1 MLWRKKK
8 KDHTPEEY
16 REKAQEQIQDLKD
29 QWKTFFRTGPIV
41 IAAAI
46 VMIAVSIAWFVSNT
60 KVDATGVQ
68 IRAAGSEFDLAA
80 EAKPNVE
87 SATGA
92 YDDLLDVS
100 KGATLSIGDKIFGY
114 TGEGKTSISW
124 AITDDSNMQN
134 NKDLGIEPGS
144 SGKLTFYIISHK
156 DGPLSVNIN
165 LIFTGYHVEGWNST
179 AAANTAEM
187 AVKSSDLKELDEPTQ
202 QLLEGHVLFFAGYDE
217 KSNSYKAW
225 ISDDAESWNMTLE
238 NTCIKNSNAGNDAE
252 SSETVLSDSAPS
264 LTRNED
270 GSLTWKIDQA
280 VSEAAYPVTIYWV
293 WPEMLESYLGKEQ
306 NTRYPLL
313 FPKDSSDTDKLCK
326 LPPNLFTTMCATG
339 NSDIK
344 SNRYFR
350 WEDKETFSTTVKVD
364 KLSQMRNKYNPA
376 VYGAIAAYYNLA
388 DQYLGRNVQYAK
400 LTLDAQ

>member
-1 MLWRKKK
+1 MLWKKKK
-8 KDHTPEEY
+8 KDHTPEED

-41 IAAAI
+41 IAATI

-68 IRAAGSEFDLAA
+68 IRAAGSEFDIAA

-92 YDDLLDVS
+92 YDDLLSVS
-100 KGATLSIGDKIFGY
+100 KGATLSIGNKNFGY

-156 DGPLSVNIN
+156 DGPLSVNMN
-165 LIFTGYHVEGWNST
+165 LTFTGYYVEGWNST
-179 AAANTAEM
+179 AATNTAEI
-187 AVKSSDLKELDEPTQ
+187 AVKSSDLKKLDEPTQ

-238 NTCIKNSNAGNDAE
+238 NTCIKASNAGNDTE
-252 SSETVLSDSAPS
+252 SSKAAL

-280 VSEAAYPVTIYWV
+280 VKEAAYPVTIYWV

-313 FPKDSSDTDKLCK
+313 FPKDSSDTDKLCT

-339 NSDIK
+339 NGDIK

-364 KLSQMRNKYNPA
+364 KLLQMRNKYNPA

>member
-80 EAKPNVE
+80 EAKTDVE

-92 YDDLLDVS
+92 YDNLLDVS
-100 KGATLSIGDKIFGY
+100 PGATLSIEDKKFGY

-165 LIFTGYHVEGWNST
+165 PTFTGYYVEGWNST
-179 AAANTAEM
+179 AATNTA
-187 AVKSSDLKELDEPTQ
+187 VKLSDLKELDKTTQ

-225 ISDDAESWNMTLE
+225 ISDDAEPWNMTLK
-238 NTCIKNSNAGNDAE
+238 NTCIKTSNVGNDTE
-252 SSETVLSDSAPS
+252 SSEAPL

-313 FPKDSSDTDKLCK
+313 FPKDSSETYNLCT
-326 LPPNLFTTMCATG
+326 LPQNLFTTMCTTG
-339 NSDIK
+339 NSDVK

-350 WEDKETFSTTVKVD
+350 WEDQETFKTTVTAD

>member
-80 EAKPNVE
+80 EANQDVE

-92 YDDLLDVS
+92 YDNLLDVPQ
-100 KGATLSIGDKIFGY
+100 GATISIGDKNFEY
-114 TGEGKTSISW
+114 TGKGETSISW

-179 AAANTAEM
+179 AAANTAEI
-187 AVKSSDLKELDEPTQ
+187 AVKSSDLKKIDETTQ

-217 KSNSYKAW
+217 NSNSYKAW

-238 NTCIKNSNAGNDAE
+238 NTCIKDGNVGNDTE
-252 SSETVLSDSAPS
+252 SGKAAS
-264 LTRNED
+264 LTRNTD
-270 GSLTWKIDQA
+270 GRLTWKIDQA
-280 VSEAAYPVTIYWV
+280 VKEAAYPVTIYWV
-293 WPEMLESYLGKEQ
+293 WPEVLESYLGKEQ

-313 FPKDSSDTDKLCK
+313 FPKDSSDTDNDKLCT
-326 LPPNLFTTMCATG
+326 LPPNLFKTMC
-339 NSDIK
+339 
-344 SNRYFR
+344 
-350 WEDKETFSTTVKVD
+350 ST
-364 KLSQMRNKYNPA
+364 
-376 VYGAIAAYYNLA
+376 I
-388 DQYLGRNVQYAK
+388 
-400 LTLDAQ
+400 

>member
-80 EAKPNVE
+80 EAKTDAE

-92 YDDLLDVS
+92 YDNLLTVS
-100 KGATLSIGDKIFGY
+100 PGATLSIGDKKFRY

-156 DGPLSVNIN
+156 DGPLSVKIN
-165 LIFTGYHVEGWNST
+165 LTFTGYHVEGWNST
-179 AAANTAEM
+179 AAT
-187 AVKSSDLKELDEPTQ
+187 KSDLKELDEPTQ

-217 KSNSYKAW
+217 NSNSYKAW
-225 ISDDAESWNMTLE
+225 ISDDAEPWNMTLE
-238 NTCIKNSNAGNDAE
+238 NTCIKTSNAGNDTE
-252 SSETVLSDSAPS
+252 SSEAALNEAPL

-280 VSEAAYPVTIYWV
+280 VKDAAYPVTIYWV
-293 WPEMLESYLGKEQ
+293 WPEILESYLGKEQ
-306 NTRYPLL
+306 NARYPLL
-313 FPKDSSDTDKLCK
+313 FPKDSSDKDELCA
-326 LPPNLFTTMCATG
+326 LPQNLFATMRATEK
-339 NSDIK
+339 NEN

-350 WEDKETFSTTVKVD
+350 WEDKETFSTTVTVD
-364 KLSQMRNKYNPA
+364 KLLQMRNKYNPA

>member
-80 EAKPNVE
+80 EAKPDVE

-92 YDDLLDVS
+92 YDKLLDVS
-100 KGATLSIGDKIFGY
+100 PGATLSIGDKKFRY

-165 LIFTGYHVEGWNST
+165 LTFTGYYVEGWNST
-179 AAANTAEM
+179 AATNTA
-187 AVKSSDLKELDEPTQ
+187 VKLSDLKELDKTTQ

-238 NTCIKNSNAGNDAE
+238 NTCIKASNAGNDTE
-252 SSETVLSDSAPS
+252 SSEAPL
-264 LTRNED
+264 LTRNKD

-313 FPKDSSDTDKLCK
+313 FPKDSSDTDKLCA
-326 LPPNLFTTMCATG
+326 LPLNLFTTMCATG
-339 NSDIK
+339 TNNEK

-350 WEDKETFSTTVKVD
+350 WEDQETFSTTVTAD

>member
-16 REKAQEQIQDLKD
+16 RKKAQEQIQDLKD

-100 KGATLSIGDKIFGY
+100 KGATLSIGNKNFGY

-124 AITDDSNMQN
+124 AITDDSNLQN
-134 NKDLGIEPGS
+134 NKDIGIEPGS

-156 DGPLSVNIN
+156 DGPLSVKIN
-165 LIFTGYHVEGWNST
+165 LTFTGYHVEGWNST
-179 AAANTAEM
+179 AATNTAERV
-187 AVKSSDLKELDEPTQ
+187 VKKSDLKELDEPTQ

-217 KSNSYKAW
+217 NSNSYKAW
-225 ISDDAESWNMTLE
+225 ISDDAEPWNMTLE
-238 NTCIKNSNAGNDAE
+238 NTCIKTSNAGNDTE
-252 SSETVLSDSAPS
+252 SSEAALNEAPL

-270 GSLTWKIDQA
+270 GSLTWKINQA
-280 VSEAAYPVTIYWV
+280 VKEAAYPVTIYWV
-293 WPEMLESYLGKEQ
+293 WPEVLESYLGKEQ

-313 FPKDSSDTDKLCK
+313 FPKDSSDTDKLCALPSK
-326 LPPNLFTTMCATG
+326 LFATMRATG
-339 NSDIK
+339 NGDIK

-350 WEDKETFSTTVKVD
+350 WEDKETFSTTVTVD

-400 LTLDAQ
+400 LTVDAQ

>member
-1 MLWRKKK
+1 MLWKKKK

-29 QWKTFFRTGPIV
+29 QWKTFFRTGSIV
-41 IAAAI
+41 IAATI

-68 IRAAGSEFDLAA
+68 IRAAGSEFDIAA

-92 YDDLLDVS
+92 YDDLLSVS
-100 KGATLSIGDKIFGY
+100 KGATLSIGNKNFGY

-156 DGPLSVNIN
+156 DGPLSVNMN
-165 LIFTGYHVEGWNST
+165 LTFTGYYVEGWNST
-179 AAANTAEM
+179 AATNTAEI
-187 AVKSSDLKELDEPTQ
+187 AVKSSDLKKLDEPTQ

-238 NTCIKNSNAGNDAE
+238 NTCIKASNAGNDTE
-252 SSETVLSDSAPS
+252 SSKAAL

-280 VSEAAYPVTIYWV
+280 VKEAAYPVTIYWV

-313 FPKDSSDTDKLCK
+313 FPKDSSDTDKLCT

-339 NSDIK
+339 NGDIK

-364 KLSQMRNKYNPA
+364 KLLQMRNKYNPA

>member
-80 EAKPNVE
+80 EAKKDVE

-92 YDDLLDVS
+92 YDNLLTVS
-100 KGATLSIGDKIFGY
+100 PGATLSIGDKKFRY

-165 LIFTGYHVEGWNST
+165 LTFTGYYVEGWNST
-179 AAANTAEM
+179 AATNTA
-187 AVKSSDLKELDEPTQ
+187 VKLSDLKELDKTTQ

-217 KSNSYKAW
+217 NSNSYKAW
-225 ISDDAESWNMTLE
+225 ISDDAEPWNMTLE
-238 NTCIKNSNAGNDAE
+238 NTCIKTSNAGNDTE
-252 SSETVLSDSAPS
+252 SSEAALNEAPL

-280 VSEAAYPVTIYWV
+280 VKDAAYPVTIYWV
-293 WPEMLESYLGKEQ
+293 WPEILESYLGKEQ
-306 NTRYPLL
+306 NARYPLL
-313 FPKDSSDTDKLCK
+313 FPKDSSDKDELCA
-326 LPPNLFTTMCATG
+326 LPQNLFATMRATEK
-339 NSDIK
+339 NEN

-350 WEDKETFSTTVKVD
+350 WEDKESFSTTVTVD
-364 KLSQMRNKYNPA
+364 KLLQMRNKYNPA

>member
-80 EAKPNVE
+80 EAKTDAE

-92 YDDLLDVS
+92 YDNLLTVS
-100 KGATLSIGDKIFGY
+100 PGATLSIGDKKFRY

-156 DGPLSVNIN
+156 DGPLSVKIN
-165 LIFTGYHVEGWNST
+165 LTFTGYHVEGWNST
-179 AAANTAEM
+179 AAANTA
-187 AVKSSDLKELDEPTQ
+187 VNLSDLKNLDEPTQ

-217 KSNSYKAW
+217 NSNSYKAW
-225 ISDDAESWNMTLE
+225 ISDDAETWNTTLE
-238 NTCIKNSNAGNDAE
+238 NTCIKTSNAGNDTE
-252 SSETVLSDSAPS
+252 SSEAALNEAPL

-280 VSEAAYPVTIYWV
+280 VKDAAYPVTIYWV
-293 WPEMLESYLGKEQ
+293 WPEILESYLGKEQ
-306 NTRYPLL
+306 NARYPLL
-313 FPKDSSDTDKLCK
+313 FPKDSSDKDELCA
-326 LPPNLFTTMCATG
+326 LPQNLFATMRATEK
-339 NSDIK
+339 NEN

-350 WEDKETFSTTVKVD
+350 WEDKETFSTTVTVD
-364 KLSQMRNKYNPA
+364 KLLQMRNKYNPA

>member
-1 MLWRKKK
+1 MCWNKKK
-8 KDHTPEEY
+8 EDRTPEDY
-16 REKAQEQIQDLKD
+16 QKKANEQIQELKN

-46 VMIAVSIAWFVSNT
+46 VMIALSIAWFVSNT

-80 EAKPNVE
+80 EAKTDAE

-92 YDDLLDVS
+92 YDNLLTVS
-100 KGATLSIGDKIFGY
+100 PGATLSIGDKKFRY

-156 DGPLSVNIN
+156 DGPLSVKIN
-165 LIFTGYHVEGWNST
+165 LTFTGYHVEGWNST
-179 AAANTAEM
+179 AATNTAERV
-187 AVKSSDLKELDEPTQ
+187 VKKSDLKELDEPTQ

-217 KSNSYKAW
+217 NSNSYKAW
-225 ISDDAESWNMTLE
+225 ISDDAEPWNMTLE
-238 NTCIKNSNAGNDAE
+238 NTCIKTSNAGNDTE
-252 SSETVLSDSAPS
+252 SSEAALNEAPL

-280 VSEAAYPVTIYWV
+280 VKDAAYPVTIYWV
-293 WPEMLESYLGKEQ
+293 WPEILESYLGKEQ
-306 NTRYPLL
+306 NARYPLL
-313 FPKDSSDTDKLCK
+313 FPKDSSDKDELCA
-326 LPPNLFTTMCATG
+326 LPQNLFATMRATEK
-339 NSDIK
+339 NEN

-350 WEDKETFSTTVKVD
+350 WEDKETFSTTVTVD
-364 KLSQMRNKYNPA
+364 KLLQMRNKYNPA

>member
-80 EAKPNVE
+80 EAKTDAE

-92 YDDLLDVS
+92 YDNLLTVS
-100 KGATLSIGDKIFGY
+100 PGATLSIGDKKFRY

-156 DGPLSVNIN
+156 DGPLSVKIN
-165 LIFTGYHVEGWNST
+165 LTFTGYHVEGWNST
-179 AAANTAEM
+179 AATNTAERV
-187 AVKSSDLKELDEPTQ
+187 VKKSDLKELDEPTQ

-217 KSNSYKAW
+217 NSNSYKAW
-225 ISDDAESWNMTLE
+225 ISDDAEPWNMTLE
-238 NTCIKNSNAGNDAE
+238 NTCIKTSNAGNDTE
-252 SSETVLSDSAPS
+252 SSEAALNEAPL

-280 VSEAAYPVTIYWV
+280 VKDAAYPVTIYWV
-293 WPEMLESYLGKEQ
+293 WPEILESYLGKEQ
-306 NTRYPLL
+306 NL
-313 FPKDSSDTDKLCK
+313 FA
-326 LPPNLFTTMCATG
+326 TMRATEK
-339 NSDIK
+339 NEN

-350 WEDKETFSTTVKVD
+350 WEDKETFSTTVTVD
-364 KLSQMRNKYNPA
+364 KLLQMRNKYNPA

>member
-16 REKAQEQIQDLKD
+16 RKKAQEQIQDLKD

-100 KGATLSIGDKIFGY
+100 KGATLSIGNKNFGY

-124 AITDDSNMQN
+124 AITDDSNLQN
-134 NKDLGIEPGS
+134 NKDIGIEPGS

-156 DGPLSVNIN
+156 DGPLSVKIN
-165 LIFTGYHVEGWNST
+165 LTFTGYHVEGWNST
-179 AAANTAEM
+179 AATNTAERV
-187 AVKSSDLKELDEPTQ
+187 VKKSDLKELDEPTQ

-217 KSNSYKAW
+217 NSNSYKAW
-225 ISDDAESWNMTLE
+225 ISDDAEPWNMTLE
-238 NTCIKNSNAGNDAE
+238 NTCIKTSNAGNDTE
-252 SSETVLSDSAPS
+252 SSEAALNEAP
-264 LTRNED
+264 LLMRNED
-270 GSLTWKIDQA
+270 GSLTWKINQA
-280 VSEAAYPVTIYWV
+280 VKEAAYPVTIYWV
-293 WPEMLESYLGKEQ
+293 WPEVLESYLGKEQ
-306 NTRYPLL
+306 NTRYPML
-313 FPKDSSDTDKLCK
+313 FPKDSSDTDKLCALPSK
-326 LPPNLFTTMCATG
+326 LFATMRATG
-339 NSDIK
+339 NGDIK

-350 WEDKETFSTTVKVD
+350 WEDKETFSTTVTVD

>member
-16 REKAQEQIQDLKD
+16 RKKAQEQIQDLKD

-80 EAKPNVE
+80 EAKPDVQ

-92 YDDLLDVS
+92 YDNLLDVLP
-100 KGATLSIGDKIFGY
+100 GATLSIGDKIFGY

-165 LIFTGYHVEGWNST
+165 LTFTGYYVEGWNST
-179 AAANTAEM
+179 EATNTA
-187 AVKSSDLKELDEPTQ
+187 VKLSDLKELDKTTQ

-225 ISDDAESWNMTLE
+225 ISDDAEPWNMTLE
-238 NTCIKNSNAGNDAE
+238 NTCIKASNAGNDTE
-252 SSETVLSDSAPS
+252 SSKAALSGAPL

-313 FPKDSSDTDKLCK
+313 FPKDSSDTDKLCT
-326 LPPNLFTTMCATG
+326 LPSKLFTTMCATG

-350 WEDKETFSTTVKVD
+350 WEDKKIFNTTVTVD

>member
-1 MLWRKKK
+1 MRWNKKK
-8 KDHTPEEY
+8 EDRTPEDY
-16 REKAQEQIQDLKD
+16 QKKANEQIQELKN

-46 VMIAVSIAWFVSNT
+46 VMIALSIAWFVSNT

-80 EAKPNVE
+80 EAKPDVQ
-87 SATGA
+87 SATGT
-92 YDDLLDVS
+92 YDNLLDVLP
-100 KGATLSIGDKIFGY
+100 GATLSIGDKKFRY

-238 NTCIKNSNAGNDAE
+238 NTCIKASNAGNDTE
-252 SSETVLSDSAPS
+252 SSKAAL

-280 VSEAAYPVTIYWV
+280 VKEAAYPVTLYWV

-313 FPKDSSDTDKLCK
+313 FPKDSSDTDKLCTLPSK
-326 LPPNLFTTMCATG
+326 LFATMRATG
-339 NSDIK
+339 NGDIK

-350 WEDKETFSTTVKVD
+350 WEDKETFSTTVTVD

>member
-1 MLWRKKK
+1 MRWNKKK
-8 KDHTPEEY
+8 EDRTPEDY
-16 REKAQEQIQDLKD
+16 QKKANEQIQELKN

-46 VMIAVSIAWFVSNT
+46 VMIALSIAWFVSNT

-80 EAKPNVE
+80 EAKTDAE

-92 YDDLLDVS
+92 YDNLLTVS
-100 KGATLSIGDKIFGY
+100 PGATLSIGDKKFRY

-156 DGPLSVNIN
+156 DGPLSVKIN
-165 LIFTGYHVEGWNST
+165 LTFTGYHVEGWNST
-179 AAANTAEM
+179 AATNTAERV
-187 AVKSSDLKELDEPTQ
+187 VKKSDLKELDEPTQ

-217 KSNSYKAW
+217 NSNSYKAW
-225 ISDDAESWNMTLE
+225 ISDDAEPWNMTLE
-238 NTCIKNSNAGNDAE
+238 NTCIKTSNAGNDTE
-252 SSETVLSDSAPS
+252 SSEAALNEAPL

-280 VSEAAYPVTIYWV
+280 VKDAAYPVTIYWV
-293 WPEMLESYLGKEQ
+293 WPEILESYLGKEQ
-306 NTRYPLL
+306 NARYPLL
-313 FPKDSSDTDKLCK
+313 FPKDSSDKDELCA
-326 LPPNLFTTMCATG
+326 LPQNLFATMRATEK
-339 NSDIK
+339 NEN

-350 WEDKETFSTTVKVD
+350 WEDKETFSTTVTVD
-364 KLSQMRNKYNPA
+364 KLLQMRNKYNPA

>member
-80 EAKPNVE
+80 EAKTSVE

-100 KGATLSIGDKIFGY
+100 LGATLSIGDKKFGY

-156 DGPLSVNIN
+156 DGPLSVKIN
-165 LIFTGYHVEGWNST
+165 LTFTGYHVEGWNST
-179 AAANTAEM
+179 AAANTAEI
-187 AVKSSDLKELDEPTQ
+187 AVKSSDLEKLDEPTQ

-225 ISDDAESWNMTLE
+225 ISDDAETWNMTLE
-238 NTCIKNSNAGNDAE
+238 NTCIKNSNVGNDTE
-252 SSETVLSDSAPS
+252 SSEAALSDSAPL
-264 LTRNED
+264 LTRNKD

-313 FPKDSSDTDKLCK
+313 FSKDSSDTDKLCTLPEK
-326 LPPNLFTTMCATG
+326 LFNTMCATG
-339 NSDIK
+339 TNNEK

-350 WEDKETFSTTVKVD
+350 WEDQETFSTTVTAD
-364 KLSQMRNKYNPA
+364 KLTQMRNKYNPA

>member
-80 EAKPNVE
+80 EAKKDVE

-92 YDDLLDVS
+92 YDNLLSVS
-100 KGATLSIGDKIFGY
+100 PGAKLSIGNKKFGY

-165 LIFTGYHVEGWNST
+165 LTFAGYHVEGWNST
-179 AAANTAEM
+179 AAANTAEI
-187 AVKSSDLKELDEPTQ
+187 AVKSSDLKEIDEPMQ

-238 NTCIKNSNAGNDAE
+238 NTCIKASNAENDTE
-252 SSETVLSDSAPS
+252 SSEAPL
-264 LTRNED
+264 LTRNKD

-313 FPKDSSDTDKLCK
+313 FPKDSSDTDKLCA

-339 NSDIK
+339 TNNEK

-350 WEDKETFSTTVKVD
+350 WEDQKTFSTTVTAD
-364 KLSQMRNKYNPA
+364 KLSLMRNKYNPA

>member
-1 MLWRKKK
+1 MLWRRKK

-16 REKAQEQIQDLKD
+16 RKKAQEQIQDLKD

-80 EAKPNVE
+80 EAKKDVE

-92 YDDLLDVS
+92 YDNLLSVS
-100 KGATLSIGDKIFGY
+100 PGATLSIGAKKFGY

-165 LIFTGYHVEGWNST
+165 LTFTGYHVEGWNST
-179 AAANTAEM
+179 AATNTA
-187 AVKSSDLKELDEPTQ
+187 VNLSDLKELDKTTQ

-225 ISDDAESWNMTLE
+225 ISDDAEPWNMTLE

-252 SSETVLSDSAPS
+252 SSEAALSGAPL

-313 FPKDSSDTDKLCK
+313 FPKDSSDNDKLCT
-326 LPPNLFTTMCATG
+326 LPENLFTTMCTTG
-339 NSDIK
+339 TNNEK

-350 WEDKETFSTTVKVD
+350 WEDQETFSTTVTVD
-364 KLSQMRNKYNPA
+364 KLLQMRNKYNPA

>member
-1 MLWRKKK
+1 MLWRKNK

-16 REKAQEQIQDLKD
+16 RKKAQEQIQDLKD
-29 QWKTFFRTGPIV
+29 QWKTFFQTGPIV

-80 EAKPNVE
+80 EAKPDVQ
-87 SATGA
+87 SATA
-92 YDDLLDVS
+92 YDNLLSVS
-100 KGATLSIGDKIFGY
+100 PGATLSIGAKKFGY

-165 LIFTGYHVEGWNST
+165 LTFTGYHVEGWNST
-179 AAANTAEM
+179 AATNTA
-187 AVKSSDLKELDEPTQ
+187 VNLSDLKELDKTTQ

-225 ISDDAESWNMTLE
+225 ISDDAEPWNMTLE

-252 SSETVLSDSAPS
+252 SSEAALSGAPL

-313 FPKDSSDTDKLCK
+313 FPKDSSDNDKLCT
-326 LPPNLFTTMCATG
+326 LPENLFTTMCTTG
-339 NSDIK
+339 TNNEK

-350 WEDKETFSTTVKVD
+350 WEDQETFSTTVTVD

>member
-1 MLWRKKK
+1 MLWRKNK

-16 REKAQEQIQDLKD
+16 RKKAQEQIQDLKD
-29 QWKTFFRTGPIV
+29 QWKTFFQTGPIV

-80 EAKPNVE
+80 EAKPDVQ

-92 YDDLLDVS
+92 YDNLLSVS
-100 KGATLSIGDKIFGY
+100 PGATLSIGAKKFGY

-165 LIFTGYHVEGWNST
+165 LTFTGYHVEGWNST
-179 AAANTAEM
+179 AATNTA
-187 AVKSSDLKELDEPTQ
+187 VNLSDLKELDKTTQ

-225 ISDDAESWNMTLE
+225 ISDDAEPWNMTLE

-252 SSETVLSDSAPS
+252 SSEAALSGAPL

-313 FPKDSSDTDKLCK
+313 FPKDSSDNDKLCT
-326 LPPNLFTTMCATG
+326 LPENLFTTMCTTG
-339 NSDIK
+339 TNNEK

-350 WEDKETFSTTVKVD
+350 WEDQETFSTTVTVD

>member
-80 EAKPNVE
+80 EAKSDVE

-92 YDDLLDVS
+92 YDKLLDVS
-100 KGATLSIGDKIFGY
+100 PGATLSIGGKKFGY

-156 DGPLSVNIN
+156 DGPLSANIN
-165 LIFTGYHVEGWNST
+165 LTFTGYYVEGWNST
-179 AAANTAEM
+179 AAANTAEI
-187 AVKSSDLKELDEPTQ
+187 AVKSSDLKKLDEPTQ
-202 QLLEGHVLFFAGYDE
+202 LLLEGHVLFFAGYDE
-217 KSNSYKAW
+217 NSNSYKAW
-225 ISDDAESWNMTLE
+225 ISDDAETWNMTLE
-238 NTCIKNSNAGNDAE
+238 NTCIRTSNAGNDTE
-252 SSETVLSDSAPS
+252 SSEAALSDSAPL
-264 LTRNED
+264 LTRNTD

-313 FPKDSSDTDKLCK
+313 FPKDSSETDNLCT
-326 LPPNLFTTMCATG
+326 LPENLFTTMCTTG
-339 NSDIK
+339 TNNEK

-350 WEDKETFSTTVKVD
+350 WEDQDTFSTTVTAD
-364 KLSQMRNKYNPA
+364 KLLQMRNKYNPA

>member
-16 REKAQEQIQDLKD
+16 RKKAQEQIQDLKD

-80 EAKPNVE
+80 EAKPDVQ

-92 YDDLLDVS
+92 YDNLLDVVP
-100 KGATLSIGDKIFGY
+100 GATLSIGDKKFRY

-134 NKDLGIEPGS
+134 NKDLGNEPGS

-165 LIFTGYHVEGWNST
+165 LTFTGYHVEGWNST
-179 AAANTAEM
+179 AATNTAEID
-187 AVKSSDLKELDEPTQ
+187 VKSSDLKELDKPTQ

-225 ISDDAESWNMTLE
+225 ISDDAEPWNMTLE
-238 NTCIKNSNAGNDAE
+238 NTCIKTSNAGNDTE
-252 SSETVLSDSAPS
+252 SSEAALNEAPL

-280 VSEAAYPVTIYWV
+280 VKDAAYPVTIYWV
-293 WPEMLESYLGKEQ
+293 WPEILESYLGKEQ
-306 NTRYPLL
+306 NTRYPVL
-313 FPKDSSDTDKLCK
+313 FPKDSSGTDKLCA
-326 LPPNLFTTMCATG
+326 LPRNLFTTMCSAE
-339 NSDIK
+339 NNEK

-350 WEDKETFSTTVKVD
+350 WEDKDTFSTTVTVD

>member
-29 QWKTFFRTGPIV
+29 QWKTFFRTGPVV

-80 EAKPNVE
+80 EANQDVE

-92 YDDLLDVS
+92 YDNLLDVPQ
-100 KGATLSIGDKIFGY
+100 GATISIGDNKKFWY

-134 NKDLGIEPGS
+134 NEDLGIEPGS

-156 DGPLSVNIN
+156 DGPLSVNMN
-165 LIFTGYHVEGWNST
+165 LTFTGYYVEGWNST
-179 AAANTAEM
+179 V
-187 AVKSSDLKELDEPTQ
+187 AVNLSDLKKLDETTQ

-217 KSNSYKAW
+217 NSNSYKAW
-225 ISDDAESWNMTLE
+225 ISGDAEPWNMTLE
-238 NTCIKNSNAGNDAE
+238 NTCIKDSNAENDTG
-252 SSETVLSDSAPS
+252 SSEAPL
-264 LTRNED
+264 LTRNKD

-280 VSEAAYPVTIYWV
+280 VKEAAYPVTIYWV
-293 WPEMLESYLGKEQ
+293 WPEVLESYLGKEQ

-313 FPKDSSDTDKLCK
+313 FPKDSSDTDKLCT
-326 LPPNLFTTMCATG
+326 LPPNLFKTMCATDS
-339 NSDIK
+339 SDIIK

-350 WEDKETFSTTVKVD
+350 WEDKTTFSTTVTAD
-364 KLSQMRNKYNPA
+364 KLLQMRNKYNPA

>member
-1 MLWRKKK
+1 MLWKKKK

-41 IAAAI
+41 IAATI

-68 IRAAGSEFDLAA
+68 IRAAGSEFDIAA

-92 YDDLLDVS
+92 YDDLLSVS
-100 KGATLSIGDKIFGY
+100 KGATLSIGNKNFGY

-156 DGPLSVNIN
+156 YGPLSVNMN
-165 LIFTGYHVEGWNST
+165 LTFTGYYVEGWNST
-179 AAANTAEM
+179 AATNTAEI
-187 AVKSSDLKELDEPTQ
+187 AVKSSDLKKLDEPTQ

-238 NTCIKNSNAGNDAE
+238 NTCIKASNAGNDTE
-252 SSETVLSDSAPS
+252 SSKAAL

-280 VSEAAYPVTIYWV
+280 VKEAAYPVTIYWV

-313 FPKDSSDTDKLCK
+313 FPKDSSDTDKLCT

-339 NSDIK
+339 NGDIK

-364 KLSQMRNKYNPA
+364 KLLQMRNKYNPA

>member
-80 EAKPNVE
+80 EAKTDVE

-92 YDDLLDVS
+92 YDNLLDVS
-100 KGATLSIGDKIFGY
+100 PGATISIEDKKFGY

-165 LIFTGYHVEGWNST
+165 PTFTGYYVEGWNST
-179 AAANTAEM
+179 AATNTA
-187 AVKSSDLKELDEPTQ
+187 VKLSDLKELDKTTQ

-225 ISDDAESWNMTLE
+225 ISDDAEPWNMTLK
-238 NTCIKNSNAGNDAE
+238 NTCIKTSNVGNDTE
-252 SSETVLSDSAPS
+252 SSEAPL

-313 FPKDSSDTDKLCK
+313 FPKDSSETYNLCT
-326 LPPNLFTTMCATG
+326 LPQNLFTTMCTTG
-339 NSDIK
+339 NSDVK

-350 WEDKETFSTTVKVD
+350 WEDQETFKTTVTAD

>member
-1 MLWRKKK
+1 MLWKKKK

-41 IAAAI
+41 IAATI
-46 VMIAVSIAWFVSNT
+46 VMIAVSIAWCVSNT

-68 IRAAGSEFDLAA
+68 IRAAGSEFDIAA

-92 YDDLLDVS
+92 YDDLLSVS
-100 KGATLSIGDKIFGY
+100 KGATLSIGNKNFGY

-156 DGPLSVNIN
+156 DGPLSVNMN
-165 LIFTGYHVEGWNST
+165 LTFTGYYVEGWNST
-179 AAANTAEM
+179 AATNTAEI
-187 AVKSSDLKELDEPTQ
+187 AVKSSDLKKLDEPTQ

-238 NTCIKNSNAGNDAE
+238 NTCIKASNAGNDTE
-252 SSETVLSDSAPS
+252 SSKAAL

-280 VSEAAYPVTIYWV
+280 VKEAAYPVTIYWV

-313 FPKDSSDTDKLCK
+313 FPKDSSDTDKLCT

-339 NSDIK
+339 NGDIK

-364 KLSQMRNKYNPA
+364 KLLQMRNKYNPA

>member
-41 IAAAI
+41 IATAI

-80 EAKPNVE
+80 EAKTDVE

-92 YDDLLDVS
+92 YDNLLDVS
-100 KGATLSIGDKIFGY
+100 PGATLSIEDKKFGY

-165 LIFTGYHVEGWNST
+165 PTFTGYYVEGWNST
-179 AAANTAEM
+179 AATNTA
-187 AVKSSDLKELDEPTQ
+187 VKLSDLKELDKTTQ

-225 ISDDAESWNMTLE
+225 ISDDAEPWNMTLK
-238 NTCIKNSNAGNDAE
+238 NTCIKTSNVGNDTE
-252 SSETVLSDSAPS
+252 SSEAPL

-313 FPKDSSDTDKLCK
+313 FPKDSSETYNLCT
-326 LPPNLFTTMCATG
+326 LPQNLFTTMCTTG
-339 NSDIK
+339 NSDVK

-350 WEDKETFSTTVKVD
+350 WEDQETFKTTVTAD

>member
-80 EAKPNVE
+80 EANQDVE

-92 YDDLLDVS
+92 YDNLLDVS
-100 KGATLSIGDKIFGY
+100 PGATISIGDKKFGY
-114 TGEGKTSISW
+114 TGKETSISW

-134 NKDLGIEPGS
+134 NEDLGIEPGS
-144 SGKLTFYIISHK
+144 SGKLTFYIISNK

-179 AAANTAEM
+179 AAANTAEID
-187 AVKSSDLKELDEPTQ
+187 VKSSDLKKIDEPTQ

-217 KSNSYKAW
+217 ELNSYKAW
-225 ISDDAESWNMTLE
+225 ISDDAEPWKMPLE
-238 NTCIKNSNAGNDAE
+238 NTCIKACNAENDTE
-252 SSETVLSDSAPS
+252 SSKAAW
-264 LTRNED
+264 LTRNKN

-280 VSEAAYPVTIYWV
+280 VSKAAYPVTIYWV
-293 WPEMLESYLGKEQ
+293 WPEVLESYLGKEQ
-306 NTRYPLL
+306 NTKYPLL
-313 FPKDSSDTDKLCK
+313 FPKDSSDTDKLCT
-326 LPPNLFTTMCATG
+326 LPTNLFNTMCDTG
-339 NSDIK
+339 NSDKK

-350 WEDKETFSTTVKVD
+350 WEDEKTFSTTVTAD
-364 KLSQMRNKYNPA
+364 KLFQMRNKYNPA

>member
-80 EAKPNVE
+80 EAKTDAE

-92 YDDLLDVS
+92 YDNLLTVS
-100 KGATLSIGDKIFGY
+100 PGATLSIGDKKFRY

-156 DGPLSVNIN
+156 DGPLSVKIN
-165 LIFTGYHVEGWNST
+165 LTFTGYHVEGWNST
-179 AAANTAEM
+179 AATNTAERV
-187 AVKSSDLKELDEPTQ
+187 VKKSDLKELDEPTQ

-217 KSNSYKAW
+217 NSNSYKAW
-225 ISDDAESWNMTLE
+225 ISDDAEPWNMTLE
-238 NTCIKNSNAGNDAE
+238 NTCIKTSNAGNDTE
-252 SSETVLSDSAPS
+252 SSEAALNEAPL

-280 VSEAAYPVTIYWV
+280 VKDAAYPVTIYWV
-293 WPEMLESYLGKEQ
+293 WPEILESYLGKEQ
-306 NTRYPLL
+306 NARYPLL
-313 FPKDSSDTDKLCK
+313 FPKDSSDKDELCA
-326 LPPNLFTTMCATG
+326 LPQNLFATMRATEK
-339 NSDIK
+339 NEN

-350 WEDKETFSTTVKVD
+350 WEDKETFSTTVTVD
-364 KLSQMRNKYNPA
+364 KLLQMRNKYNQA

>member
-1 MLWRKKK
+1 MLWKKKK

-41 IAAAI
+41 IAATI

-68 IRAAGSEFDLAA
+68 IRAAGSEFDIAA

-92 YDDLLDVS
+92 YDDLLSVS
-100 KGATLSIGDKIFGY
+100 KGATLSIGNKNFGY

-156 DGPLSVNIN
+156 DGPLSVNMN
-165 LIFTGYHVEGWNST
+165 LTFTGYYVEGWNST
-179 AAANTAEM
+179 AATNTAEI
-187 AVKSSDLKELDEPTQ
+187 AVKSSDLKKLDEPTQ

-238 NTCIKNSNAGNDAE
+238 NTCIKASNAGNDTE
-252 SSETVLSDSAPS
+252 SSKAAL

-280 VSEAAYPVTIYWV
+280 VKEAAYPVTIYWV

-313 FPKDSSDTDKLCK
+313 FPKDSSDTDKLCT

-339 NSDIK
+339 NGDIK

-350 WEDKETFSTTVKVD
+350 WEDKETFSTTVKAD

>member
-1 MLWRKKK
+1 MLWKKKK

-41 IAAAI
+41 IAATI

-68 IRAAGSEFDLAA
+68 IRAAGSEFDIAA

-92 YDDLLDVS
+92 YDDLLSVS
-100 KGATLSIGDKIFGY
+100 KGATLSIGNKNFGY

-156 DGPLSVNIN
+156 DGPLSVNMN
-165 LIFTGYHVEGWNST
+165 LTFTGYYVEGWNST
-179 AAANTAEM
+179 AATNTAEI
-187 AVKSSDLKELDEPTQ
+187 AVKSSDLKKLDEPTQ

-238 NTCIKNSNAGNDAE
+238 NTCIKASNAGNDTE
-252 SSETVLSDSAPS
+252 SSKAAL

-280 VSEAAYPVTIYWV
+280 VKEAAYPVTIYWV

-313 FPKDSSDTDKLCK
+313 FPKDSSDTDKLCT
-326 LPPNLFTTMCATG
+326 LPTNLFTTMCATG
-339 NSDIK
+339 NGDIK

-364 KLSQMRNKYNPA
+364 KLLQMRNKYNPA

>member
-80 EAKPNVE
+80 EAKTDAE

-92 YDDLLDVS
+92 YDNLLPVS
-100 KGATLSIGDKIFGY
+100 PGAKLSIGDKIFGY

-165 LIFTGYHVEGWNST
+165 LTFTGYYVEGWNST
-179 AAANTAEM
+179 AATNTA
-187 AVKSSDLKELDEPTQ
+187 VKLSDLKELDKTTQ

-225 ISDDAESWNMTLE
+225 ISDDAEPWNMTLE
-238 NTCIKNSNAGNDAE
+238 NTCIKNSNAGNNAE
-252 SSETVLSDSAPS
+252 SSQTALSDSASS
-264 LTRNED
+264 LMRNED

-313 FPKDSSDTDKLCK
+313 FPKDSSETYNLCT
-326 LPPNLFTTMCATG
+326 LPQNLFTTMCTTG
-339 NSDIK
+339 NSDVK

-350 WEDKETFSTTVKVD
+350 WEDQETFKTTVTAD

>member
-1 MLWRKKK
+1 MLWKKKK

-41 IAAAI
+41 IAATI

-60 KVDATGVQ
+60 KVDARGVQ
-68 IRAAGSEFDLAA
+68 IRAAGSEFDIAA

-92 YDDLLDVS
+92 YDDLLSVS
-100 KGATLSIGDKIFGY
+100 KGATLSIGNKNFGY

-156 DGPLSVNIN
+156 DGPLSVNMN
-165 LIFTGYHVEGWNST
+165 LTFTGYYVEGWNST
-179 AAANTAEM
+179 AATNTAEI
-187 AVKSSDLKELDEPTQ
+187 AVKSSDLKKLDEPTQ

-238 NTCIKNSNAGNDAE
+238 NTCIKASNAGNDTE
-252 SSETVLSDSAPS
+252 SSKAAL

-280 VSEAAYPVTIYWV
+280 VKEAAYPVTIYWV

-313 FPKDSSDTDKLCK
+313 FPKDSSDTDKLCT

-339 NSDIK
+339 NGDIK

-364 KLSQMRNKYNPA
+364 KLLQMRNKYNPA

>member
-80 EAKPNVE
+80 EAKTDAE

-92 YDDLLDVS
+92 YDNLLTVS
-100 KGATLSIGDKIFGY
+100 PGATLSIGDKKFRY

-156 DGPLSVNIN
+156 DGPLSVKIN
-165 LIFTGYHVEGWNST
+165 LTFTGYHVEGWNST
-179 AAANTAEM
+179 AAANTA
-187 AVKSSDLKELDEPTQ
+187 VNLSDLKNLDEPTQ

-217 KSNSYKAW
+217 NSNSYKAW
-225 ISDDAESWNMTLE
+225 ISDDAEPWNMTLE
-238 NTCIKNSNAGNDAE
+238 NTCIKTSNAGNDTE
-252 SSETVLSDSAPS
+252 SSEAALNEAPL

-280 VSEAAYPVTIYWV
+280 VKDAAYPVTIYWV
-293 WPEMLESYLGKEQ
+293 WPEILESYLGKEQ
-306 NTRYPLL
+306 NARYPLL
-313 FPKDSSDTDKLCK
+313 FPKDSSDKDELCA
-326 LPPNLFTTMCATG
+326 LPQNLFATMRATEK
-339 NSDIK
+339 NEN

-350 WEDKETFSTTVKVD
+350 WEDKETFSTTVTVD
-364 KLSQMRNKYNPA
+364 KLLQMRNKYNPA

>member
-16 REKAQEQIQDLKD
+16 RKKAQEQIQDLKD

-68 IRAAGSEFDLAA
+68 IRAAGIEFDLAA
-80 EAKPNVE
+80 EAKKDAE

-92 YDDLLDVS
+92 YDNLLDVS
-100 KGATLSIGDKIFGY
+100 PGATLSIGDKKFGY
-114 TGEGKTSISW
+114 TGDGKTSISW

-134 NKDLGIEPGS
+134 NKDIGIEPGS

-156 DGPLSVNIN
+156 DGPLSVKIN
-165 LIFTGYHVEGWNST
+165 LTFTGYHVEGWNST
-179 AAANTAEM
+179 AATNTAERV
-187 AVKSSDLKELDEPTQ
+187 VKKSDLKELDEPTQ

-217 KSNSYKAW
+217 NSNSYKAW
-225 ISDDAESWNMTLE
+225 ISDDAEPWNMTLE
-238 NTCIKNSNAGNDAE
+238 NTCIKTSNAGNDTE
-252 SSETVLSDSAPS
+252 SSEAALNEAPL

-270 GSLTWKIDQA
+270 GSLTWKINQA
-280 VSEAAYPVTIYWV
+280 VKEAAYPVTLYWV

-313 FPKDSSDTDKLCK
+313 FPKDFSDADKLCT
-326 LPPNLFTTMCATG
+326 LPENLFTTMCTTG
-339 NSDIK
+339 TNNEK

-350 WEDKETFSTTVKVD
+350 WEDQETFSTTVKVD

>member
-1 MLWRKKK
+1 
-8 KDHTPEEY
+8 
-16 REKAQEQIQDLKD
+16 
-29 QWKTFFRTGPIV
+29 
-41 IAAAI
+41 
-46 VMIAVSIAWFVSNT
+46 MIAVSIAWFVSNT

-68 IRAAGSEFDLAA
+68 IRAAGSEFDIAA

-92 YDDLLDVS
+92 YDDLLSVS
-100 KGATLSIGDKIFGY
+100 KGATLSIGNKNFGY

-156 DGPLSVNIN
+156 DGPLSVNMN
-165 LIFTGYHVEGWNST
+165 LTFTGYYVEGWNST
-179 AAANTAEM
+179 AATNTAEI
-187 AVKSSDLKELDEPTQ
+187 AVKSSDLKKLDEPTQ

-238 NTCIKNSNAGNDAE
+238 NTCIKASNAGNDTE
-252 SSETVLSDSAPS
+252 SSKAAL

-280 VSEAAYPVTIYWV
+280 VKEAAYPVTIYWV

-313 FPKDSSDTDKLCK
+313 FPKDSSDTDKLCT

-339 NSDIK
+339 NGDIK

-364 KLSQMRNKYNPA
+364 KLLQMRNKYNPA

>member
-80 EAKPNVE
+80 EAKTDAE

-92 YDDLLDVS
+92 YDNLLTVS
-100 KGATLSIGDKIFGY
+100 PGATLSIGDKKFRY

-156 DGPLSVNIN
+156 DGPLSVKIN
-165 LIFTGYHVEGWNST
+165 LTFTGYHVEGWNST
-179 AAANTAEM
+179 AATNTAERV
-187 AVKSSDLKELDEPTQ
+187 VKKSDLKELDEPTQ

-217 KSNSYKAW
+217 NSNSYKAW
-225 ISDDAESWNMTLE
+225 ISDDAEPWNMTLE
-238 NTCIKNSNAGNDAE
+238 NTCIKTSNAGNDTE
-252 SSETVLSDSAPS
+252 SSEAALNEAPL

-280 VSEAAYPVTIYWV
+280 VKEAAYPVTLYWV

-313 FPKDSSDTDKLCK
+313 FPKDSSDTDKLCTLPSK
-326 LPPNLFTTMCATG
+326 LFATMRATG
-339 NSDIK
+339 NGDIK

-350 WEDKETFSTTVKVD
+350 WEDKETFSTTVTVD
-364 KLSQMRNKYNPA
+364 KLLQMRNKYNPA

>member
-165 LIFTGYHVEGWNST
+165 LTFTGYYVEGWNST
-179 AAANTAEM
+179 EATNTA
-187 AVKSSDLKELDEPTQ
+187 VKLSDLKELDKTTQ

-225 ISDDAESWNMTLE
+225 ISDDAEPWNMTLE
-238 NTCIKNSNAGNDAE
+238 NTCIKTSNAGNDTE
-252 SSETVLSDSAPS
+252 SSEAP
-264 LTRNED
+264 LFTRNKD

-326 LPPNLFTTMCATG
+326 LPEKLFNTMCATG
-339 NSDIK
+339 TNNEK

-350 WEDKETFSTTVKVD
+350 WEDQETFSTTVTAD
-364 KLSQMRNKYNPA
+364 KLTQMRNKYNPA

>member
-1 MLWRKKK
+1 MLWRKNK

-16 REKAQEQIQDLKD
+16 RKKAQEQIQDLKD

-165 LIFTGYHVEGWNST
+165 LTFTGYYVEGWNST
-179 AAANTAEM
+179 EATNTA
-187 AVKSSDLKELDEPTQ
+187 VKLSDLKELDKTTQ

-225 ISDDAESWNMTLE
+225 ISDDAEPWNMTLE
-238 NTCIKNSNAGNDAE
+238 NTCIKASNAGNDTE
-252 SSETVLSDSAPS
+252 SSKAALSGAPL

-313 FPKDSSDTDKLCK
+313 FPKDSSDTDKLCT
-326 LPPNLFTTMCATG
+326 LPSKLFTTMCATG

-350 WEDKETFSTTVKVD
+350 WEDKKIFNTTVTVD